1 MSIFGQMA
9 HDTLE
14 PVLRA
19 GIGFSDRIFPMLD
32 GSVQVKDMKLA
43 FESAPA
49 DQLFWRALHNDEFDL
64 VEMSFAAYCIL
75 ASRGDTRFVAL
86 PIFTSRAFRHN
97 AIYVR
102 ADSPLTQL
110 EELAGKSV
118 GLPEYQMT
126 AAVWIRG
133 ILECEVGIP
142 LTSITW
148 HAGGVDTPGREDR
161 IPFTPPPGL
170 RVQRIAPSSTLSDML
185 LHEKLDALIS
195 PRAPSATASGR
206 IRRLLANS
214 RAEEIAYYRRRNVF
228 PIMHLLVMRRSAYA
242 QRKSGLRKLYLA
254 FDTARHMAGQR
265 LRDTETQACML
276 PWIGNEIEATENIM
290 GKDFW
295 PYGFSKNK
303 HCVEQFLRHLSTQG
317 LMAKTMNAQDLFPE
331 ELLDT

>member
-1 MSIFGQMA
+1 MA
-9 HDTLE
+9 HYTRE
-14 PVLRA
+14 PMLRA
-19 GIGFSDRIFPMLD
+19 GVGFSDRIFPMLD
-32 GSVQVKDMKLA
+32 GSVQVKGMEIA

-49 DQLFWRALHNDEFDL
+49 DQLFWRALHNEEFDL

-75 ASRGDTRFVAL
+75 ASRGDTRFLAL

-133 ILECEVGIP
+133 ILECEIGIP

-148 HAGGVDTPGREDR
+148 HAGGVDSPGREDR

-185 LHEKLDALIS
+185 LHGMLDALIS
-195 PRAPSATASGR
+195 PRAPSATASGQ

-228 PIMHLLVMRRSAYA
+228 PVMHLLVMRRSAYA
-242 QRKSGLRKLYLA
+242 QCKSGLGKLYLA

-295 PYGFSKNK
+295 PYGFSKNE
-303 HCVEQFLRHLSTQG
+303 HCVEQFLCHLSTQG
-317 LMAKTMNAQDLFPE
+317 LMAKAMNAQDLFPE